1 MEHRQFSHLIAAID
15 TGQIALAAEREQLTP
30 QAISKSIARLEAA
43 VGGPLLHRTAKGVAP
58 TKLAQRLLPHAR
70 TIVAEMQALGRVAD
84 SELARQSGRL
94 RIGVGPVAAT
104 GPLTARLI
112 AFTHRY
118 PQVHIDVVAGIDRDF
133 RAQLLE
139 GKIDLAFASDL
150 NREEVDDRFLQHRPC
165 GSETWLIA
173 GREGHPMLE
182 RARSLADLAGARWL
196 VGRNTAAL
204 DALIAMDFE
213 QAGLTLPRP
222 SLSTTSLPFAH
233 EVLRQSDY
241 LGILPQ
247 GLVQGWAGVAGR
259 DLVGGRWVTPLHMVR
274 RARSTAD
281 PLIEELAATLA

>member
-1 MEHRQFSHLIAAID
+1 
-15 TGQIALAAEREQLTP
+15 
-30 QAISKSIARLEAA
+30 
-43 VGGPLLHRTAKGVAP
+43 
-58 TKLAQRLLPHAR
+58 
-70 TIVAEMQALGRVAD
+70 
-84 SELARQSGRL
+84 
-94 RIGVGPVAAT
+94 
-104 GPLTARLI
+104 
-112 AFTHRY
+112 
-118 PQVHIDVVAGIDRDF
+118 
-133 RAQLLE
+133 
-139 GKIDLAFASDL
+139 
-150 NREEVDDRFLQHRPC
+150 
-165 GSETWLIA
+165 
-173 GREGHPMLE
+173 MLE

-259 DLVGGRWVTPLHMVR
+259 DLAGGRWVTPLHMVR